1 MTPTQPR
8 PAAGTWELSADPAEF
23 ERAAGAYLRA
33 DRALHTVQLSVTAAL
48 LAGEPRYTGVRPR
61 FGVWR
66 DGDGRVAGSFLCTP
80 PFPPVV
86 SPLGPDAARE
96 LAAVLDGDGPGGDG
110 PDGDGLRGVN
120 GPVEGARAVAAWLR
134 RHPGGT
140 VEESMAQR
148 LYRLDRLTPPDP
160 APAGRARVA
169 GAADRARVAGW
180 IKDFADEGHGG
191 PPGGFTEEQA
201 LAWTD
206 SRLPGGGVTLWEAAD
221 GTPVSMASVTPPGAG
236 CVRVASVFT
245 PKERRG
251 RGYAGAVTAEV
262 SRVAVERGADE
273 VVLFTDLANG
283 TSNALYQ
290 RLGYRPVRDFTVLA
304 FAPRVTATAAP

>member
-1 MTPTQPR
+1 MTPTPAQ
-8 PAAGTWELSADPAEF
+8 PAAGTWELTTDPAEF
-23 ERAAGAYLRA
+23 ERAAGPYLRA
-33 DRALHTVQLSVTAAL
+33 DRALHTVQLSVTAGL
-48 LAGEPRYTGVRPR
+48 LAGEPRFAGVRPR

-66 DGDGRVAGSFLCTP
+66 VAGGRVAGSFLWTP
-80 PFPPVV
+80 PSPAVV
-86 SPLGPDAARE
+86 GPLGPGAARS
-96 LAAVLDGDGPGGDG
+96 LVAALDGEGCSA
-110 PDGDGLRGVN
+110 VN
-120 GPVEGARAVAAWLR
+120 GPVEGARAVAGAWLE

-140 VEESMAQR
+140 VDERAAQR

-160 APAGRARVA
+160 APGGRARVA

-180 IKDFADEGHGG
+180 IKDFGDEAHGG
-191 PPGGFTEEQA
+191 LPGEFTEEQA

-206 SRLPGGGVTLWEAAD
+206 SRLPYGGVTLWEVVD
-221 GTPVSMASVTPPGAG
+221 GTPVAMAAATRPAAG
-236 CVRVASVFT
+236 SVRVASVFT
-245 PKERRG
+245 PKAHRG

-273 VVLFTDLANG
+273 VLLFTDLANP

-304 FAPRVTATAAP
+304 FTPPVTATAAP